1 MIDKHPILQKIKQG
15 EPINDTDI
23 AELAQQLNEED
34 PHITEALLKKVYKN
48 RKATFLQFIK
58 HILGIELLE
67 SFDVQV
73 NKEVQQFIQTHND
86 LSTQQIEFLNLLK
99 GYIIERGMI
108 EKRNLIE
115 APFTVI
121 HPKGIRG
128 LFTHTEI
135 REILTITEKFA
146 A

>member
-1 MIDKHPILQKIKQG
+1 MIDRHLILQKIKEG
-15 EPINDTDI
+15 ESISDQNI
-23 AELAQQLNEED
+23 AELAEQLNEED
-34 PHITEALLKKVYKN
+34 PHITEDILRKVYKN
-48 RKATFLQFIK
+48 RKASFLQFIK

-67 SFDVQV
+67 SFEEQV
-73 NKEVQQFIQTHND
+73 NKEVQRFIQEHSN
-86 LSTQQIEFLNLLK
+86 LSSRQIEFLNLLK

-128 LFTHTEI
+128 VFTPAEI
-135 REILTITEKFA
+135 KEIVQFTEKFA